1 MNENTDIDNLP
12 FAEYAT
18 LMAEIGAKKYGN
30 PEIPKLSFGELVSSD
45 MSFCEIEAEYG
56 EETAINVG
64 IGRDPD
70 CPEWTSEDFARA
82 RKWMND
88 NPETVQ
94 KFRDSSFDW
103 PAREWAYIPVDYD
116 ILDHF
121 RAAGPGWHE
130 RLNET
135 LRKAVFG
142 SADA

>member
-1 MNENTDIDNLP
+1 MKENADLDNLP
-12 FAEYAT
+12 FAEYAA
-18 LMAEIGAKKYGN
+18 LMAEIGAKKYGSPN
-30 PEIPKLSFGELVSSD
+30 TPKLSFEELVSSGLT
-45 MSFCEIEAEYG
+45 FHEIEAEYG

-88 NPETVQ
+88 NPETV
-94 KFRDSSFDW
+94 KKLRSMSFNR
-103 PAREWAYIPVDYD
+103 PAKEWVYIPIDYD

-121 RAAGPGWHE
+121 RAVGPEWHKH
-130 RLNET
+130 LNDT

-142 SADA
+142 PENA

>member
-12 FAEYAT
+12 FAEYAA
-18 LMAEIGAKKYGN
+18 LMAEIGAKKYGS
-30 PEIPKLSFGELVSSD
+30 PGTPKLSFEELVSS
-45 MSFCEIEAEYG
+45 SLAFHEIEAEYG

-88 NPETVQ
+88 NPETV
-94 KFRDSSFDW
+94 KKLRNMSFNW
-103 PAREWAYIPVDYD
+103 PAKEWAYIPIDYD

-121 RAAGPGWHE
+121 RAAGPEWHK
-130 RLNET
+130 RLNDT

-142 SADA
+142 SENA